1 MTVKRFIKLLI
12 SSIHRIPYL
21 LRHNSISWTTI
32 LSGSSFMRGCVVGK
46 YGYIGPNCNMLNVDM
61 GNYCS
66 IAPGVQIGG
75 MEHAVADFSTNTLLS
90 DKGNDTLRTHIGHDV
105 WIGASSIIRQGVTIG
120 QGAVVG
126 ANSFVNKDVPPYAIV
141 VGNPAKVLR
150 YRFDDNTIKLLQM
163 SDYHQYTPPMLGLN

>member
-1 MTVKRFIKLLI
+1 MTIKRLVKLLT
-12 SSIHRIPYL
+12 SSIHRMPYL

-46 YGYIGPNCNMLNVDM
+46 YGYIGSNCSMLNVDM

-66 IAPGVQIGG
+66 IAAGVQIGG
-75 MEHAVADFSTNTLLS
+75 MEHAVADLSTNTLLS
-90 DKGNDTLRTHIGHDV
+90 DKGNDTVRTQIGHDV
-105 WIGASSIIRQGVTIG
+105 WIGASSIVRQGVSIG

-141 VGNPAKVLR
+141 VGNPARILR
-150 YRFDDNTIKLLQM
+150 YRFNDNMIKLLQA
-163 SDYHQYTPPMLGLN
+163 SDYHQLTPPPRSL